1 MAKENDYGLYKGS
14 MSNHDK
20 VIQNVVD
27 VLQHNHAVMTGA
39 EEGKEVVRIIEMMY
53 GSARQQ

>member
-1 MAKENDYGLYKGS
+1 VAKENDYGLYKGS

-27 VLQHNHAVMTGA
+27 VLNHNHPIMTGA
-39 EEGKEVVRIIEMMY
+39 EEGREVFRIISLMY
-53 GSARQQ
+53 ASAQ